1 LLGQLLSTKPVNAQT
16 VRDTLQH
23 AWKFALPLSFTVLGH
38 NKYLFGV
45 PLQAHVKKILD
56 QGPWNV
62 RGSLLLL
69 KPWSPDLALDEINLR
84 LCSFW
89 VQVHGLPRQNMAVVN
104 SVKIAQRLG
113 KILAVDDHDNAG
125 LICQPFLRF
134 RVELD
139 SAHPL
144 ISGFHL
150 PRPGRDLL
158 WISLRYERLG
168 DYCTLCG
175 LIGHKKSQCTQ
186 PPNRLNPDK
195 YRVPLQTF
203 SLIGLRQNPSTSRED
218 SDSGISSVGTSQSHS
233 NANSSPVHGAELGL
247 QLVACQ
253 NFSHPAIH
261 VSSSYGSHDVLN
273 SPHAELQPLALYP
286 FPAGLFPTDCYVA
299 SPQPCHFLP
308 MDICTQVG
316 GSPLAT

>member
-195 YRVPLQTF
+195 YSVPLQTF
-203 SLIGLRQNPSTSRED
+203 SLIGLCQNPSTSRED
-218 SDSGISSVGTSQSHS
+218 SDSGISSVGTSQSH
-233 NANSSPVHGAELGL
+233 
-247 QLVACQ
+247 
-253 NFSHPAIH
+253 
-261 VSSSYGSHDVLN
+261 
-273 SPHAELQPLALYP
+273 
-286 FPAGLFPTDCYVA
+286 
-299 SPQPCHFLP
+299 
-308 MDICTQVG
+308 
-316 GSPLAT
+316 